1 MPSTVHPATDRPI
14 PIVYPPKL
22 TRAKGSR
29 PRRPRILLVTPEL
42 SGTRFLSRDGKHAP
56 VVKAGG
62 LADVSALLLDSLS
75 DSGADV
81 HVAMPHF
88 STLYQPGPAGHSRRL
103 HLCQDREFV
112 YRRAPYDGGSDSNLR
127 ASLAFQRD
135 VIHYVM
141 PRLRPDLV
149 HCHDWMTGLVPAAAR
164 TMGIPSLFTVHN
176 LHDERATL
184 GQIEDR
190 GIDAARFWQHLYFH
204 DYPGSYEAA
213 RNHNA
218 VSMLASGIL
227 AADHMNTVSR
237 SFLQELSG
245 GGHGASWPV
254 VDSVRGKLGA
264 GGAHG
269 IINSL
274 PPAFA
279 PERDENLPE
288 RYDAPGHASGK
299 RANKLALQRQL
310 GLEED
315 EDAPMLF
322 WPSRLDPV
330 QKGCQLLAE
339 ILYQLVSDYWALGL
353 QVVFVADGPYREH
366 FEGISAFHGL
376 QGRIAVRNFNEGLS
390 RQGYAASDF
399 TLMPSAYEPCGLS
412 QMIGL
417 RYGSL
422 PIVHA
427 TGGLRD
433 TVTPLD
439 PVRNVGNGFPF
450 EFHDAGGLR
459 WALDQ
464 AMLFHIRPAAEK
476 RSNIE
481 RIMAEA
487 AHSFPPSAM
496 VDQYLNLYREL
507 LDLRRHTQTHHG

>member
-1 MPSTVHPATDRPI
+1 MSSSIHPVTDRHI
-14 PIVYPPKL
+14 PIVHAPKL
-22 TRAKGSR
+22 TKAKGSR
-29 PRRPRILLVTPEL
+29 TRRPRILLVTPEL
-42 SGTRFLSRDGKHAP
+42 SSSRYLSRDGKQAP

-88 STLYQPGPAGHSRRL
+88 RTLYQPGAAGHSRRL

-112 YRRAPYDGGSDSNLR
+112 YRRAPYDGGPDSNVR
-127 ASLAFQRD
+127 ASFAFQRD
-135 VIHYVM
+135 VIHYVL

-176 LHDERATL
+176 LHDEQATL

-204 DYPGSYEAA
+204 DYPGSYETA

-227 AADHMNTVSR
+227 AADQMNTVSS
-237 SFLQELSG
+237 SFLLELAG
-245 GGHGASWPV
+245 GGHGASSPV
-254 VDSVRGKLGA
+254 VNAVRGKLAA
-264 GGAHG
+264 GRAHG
-269 IINSL
+269 ITNSL
-274 PPAFA
+274 SPAFA
-279 PERDENLPE
+279 PERDPHLPE
-288 RYDAPGHASGK
+288 RYDAAGHASGK

-315 EDAPMLF
+315 EDAPLLF
-322 WPSRLDPV
+322 WPSRLDSV
-330 QKGCQLLAE
+330 QKGCHLLAE

-366 FEGISAFHGL
+366 FAGIAGFHGL
-376 QGRIAVRNFNEGLS
+376 QHRIAVRNFSEGLS

-439 PVRNVGNGFPF
+439 SASHTGNGFTF

-459 WALDQ
+459 WAIDQ
-464 AMLFHIRPAAEK
+464 AMHFHLRPAAEK
-476 RSNIE
+476 ASNIE
-481 RIMAEA
+481 RIMAAA
-487 AHSFPPSAM
+487 AHDFPPSVM
-496 VDQYLNLYREL
+496 VNRYLELYREL
-507 LDLRRHTQTHHG
+507 LEIRRQTTIHHG